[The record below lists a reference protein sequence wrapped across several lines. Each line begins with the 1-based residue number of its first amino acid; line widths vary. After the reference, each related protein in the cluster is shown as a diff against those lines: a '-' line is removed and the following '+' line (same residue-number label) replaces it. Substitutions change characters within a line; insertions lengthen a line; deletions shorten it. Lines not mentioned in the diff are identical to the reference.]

1 MAQNRR
7 STDKQDNKDAKKAT
21 AKEPKASESKDTLPA
36 KTLLHNAYRGKR

>member
-7 STDKQDNKDAKKAT
+7 STDKQDNKDQKKAV
-21 AKEPKASESKDTLPA
+21 AKEPKAEQSKDMLPA